1 MHRKRSTDPSM
12 LARTAQAGFTL
23 IEAVMVIVLTGVVIA
38 VVSVFIVPATT
49 AYFATSAR
57 AQLTEQADTAM
68 RRIARDLTGALPNS
82 VRVTG
87 NARSVELIP
96 VSSAARYATA
106 SGDPLQFG
114 TADSR
119 FSIIG
124 PPLRISRSGQQLAW
138 YNLGAGTP
146 DADAYAGANVRT
158 TTTGVGTASTID
170 ITGSALPTT
179 LMAPPYRVYAIDPP
193 VTYRCDLTAGTL
205 TRFSGYG
212 LRSTQPDPP
221 AGGTSAILARNVSAC
236 SFSYDSAALAV
247 RYGLVTLSLSLTSN
261 GETITLYQAVHVD
274 NLP

>member
-1 MHRKRSTDPSM
+1 MHRQRCTDPSVTTR
-12 LARTAQAGFTL
+12 AAQAGFTL

-38 VVSVFIVPATT
+38 VVSVFILPATT
-49 AYFATSAR
+49 AYFASSAR

-68 RRIARDLTGALPNS
+68 RRIARDLTAALPNS
-82 VRVTG
+82 VRVTAS
-87 NARSVELIP
+87 ARSVELIP
-96 VSSAARYATA
+96 VSSAARYATE

-114 TADSR
+114 TADTR

-124 PPLRISRSGQQLAW
+124 PPLRISRSSQQLAW
-138 YNLGAGTP
+138 YNLGPSTP
-146 DADAYAGANVRT
+146 DANAYTLSNVRT
-158 TTTGVGTASTID
+158 STTGIGTASTID
-170 ITGSALPTT
+170 ITGAALPTT

-193 VTYRCDLTAGTL
+193 VTYRCDLAAGTL

-212 LRSTQPDPP
+212 FQLSQPDPP
-221 AGGTSAILARNVSAC
+221 SGGSSAILARNVTAC
-236 SFSYDSAALAV
+236 SFSYDNAALAV

>member
-1 MHRKRSTDPSM
+1 MHRKRCTDPSRA
-12 LARTAQAGFTL
+12 ARAAQAGFTL

-49 AYFATSAR
+49 AYFASSAR
-57 AQLTEQADTAM
+57 AQLTEQADTAL
-68 RRIARDLTGALPNS
+68 RRIARDLTAALPNS
-82 VRVTG
+82 VRVTS

-96 VSSAARYATA
+96 VSSAARYATE

-114 TADSR
+114 VADSR

-124 PPLRISRSGQQLAW
+124 PPLRISRVGQQLAW
-138 YNLGAGTP
+138 YNLGAATP
-146 DADAYAGANVRT
+146 DANAYTLSNVRT
-158 TTTGVGTASTID
+158 TTTGTGSASTID
-170 ITGSALPTT
+170 ITGAALPNA
-179 LMAPPYRVYAIDPP
+179 LMAPPYRVYAVDPP
-193 VTYRCDLTAGTL
+193 VSYRCDLSAGTL
-205 TRFSGYG
+205 TRFTGYG
-212 LRSTQPDPP
+212 FQASQPDPP
-221 AGGTSAILARNVSAC
+221 GGGSNAILARNVSAC

>member
-1 MHRKRSTDPSM
+1 MHRKRSIDPRRP
-12 LARTAQAGFTL
+12 ARGKEAGFTL

-38 VVSVFIVPATT
+38 VVAVFIVPATT
-49 AYFATSAR
+49 AYFASSAR

-68 RRIARDLTGALPNS
+68 RRIARDLTAALPNS

-106 SGDPLQFG
+106 SGDPLLFG

-124 PPLRISRSGQQLAW
+124 PPLRISRANQPLAW
-138 YNLGAGTP
+138 YNLGASTP
-146 DADAYAGANVRT
+146 DANAYTLSNVRT
-158 TTTGVGTASTID
+158 ATSGVGNASTID
-170 ITGSALPTT
+170 FTGAILPVT

-193 VTYRCDLTAGTL
+193 VTYRCDLAAGTL
-205 TRFSGYG
+205 TRFTGYG
-212 LRSTQPDPP
+212 FQSSQPDPP
-221 AGGTSAILARNVSAC
+221 SGGSSAILARNVSAC
-236 SFSYDSAALAV
+236 SFAYDNAALAV
-247 RYGLVTLSLSLTSN
+247 RYGLATLTLSLTSN